1 MSRLLLVDGTAY
13 LFRAYYALPAFT
25 TSEGRPTGALHGVL
39 NMVQRLLRE
48 EPPELLGF
56 VMDAPGPTFRDE
68 LYPEYKANRDVM
80 PEDLREQIEPVVS
93 MVQAMGVPLLRVG
106 GVEADDVIGTLASQ
120 AAEQSVDTLIS
131 TTDKD
136 FAQLVGPHVKLVN
149 WANDRVLD
157 SAAVEDKFGVPPERI
172 RDYLALAGDSADN
185 IPGVRGVGPK
195 TAAKWLQTY
204 GSLDGVKENAD
215 EIRGKVGETLRASF
229 GNVDL
234 SLELATI
241 RTNVPLDLAPRDLRL
256 KPPDIEAL
264 EPMCRTFELNS
275 LLRNL
280 RQFSQAQADTGPSDY
295 AVILNQAQ
303 LDEWLGRL
311 REAPA
316 AGLSVE
322 AAGENPMQYRIAG
335 VAVSVGEGEAA
346 YVPVA
351 SGGQNA
357 LAVELDDPKKLL
369 EGLRDWLE
377 DPEAPKV
384 GHNLKFIG
392 HALANQGI
400 GLAGAAGDTMLE
412 SYVFNSTAITHD
424 FDKAVGRYLKL
435 DCIAEEDVLGKGR
448 TRISLTQ
455 APLERIAPYAAQ
467 KADYALRLHRHLS
480 GELGKIETLN
490 EVLAGMEMPLAP
502 VLAGMERAG
511 VLVDAL
517 VLDQQSRELADQLR
531 TLQQQAYEQAG
542 ASFNLGSPKQL
553 GDVLFNRLGLDP
565 VRRTS
570 TGQPSTSES
579 VLQELSG
586 EHPLPATVLQYRNL
600 AKLKSGY
607 TDALPA
613 CIDPRSGRVHTS
625 YQQAVAATGRLSS
638 IHPNLQN
645 IPARTPEGRRIRQAF
660 VAPEGQVLLSAD
672 YSQIELRIMA
682 QLSGDEGLLR
692 AFAEDMDVHRAT
704 AAEVF
709 STPVE
714 AVSADQRRAAKAIN
728 FGLIYGM
735 SPFGLSRQLGVTR
748 SEAQDYVNHYFARY
762 PGVQQ
767 YMERTREQAHEQ
779 GWVETLFGRRLYLPD
794 IRARDY
800 RRRSY
805 AERSAI
811 NAPMQGTAAD
821 IIKRAMLR
829 IHEWLAPRK
838 DRARLIMQ
846 VHDEL
851 VFECAAEDAGQLA
864 EEVTRMMAGAAS
876 LKVPLKVDVGEG
888 PNWDAAH

>member
-39 NMVQRLLRE
+39 NMVQRLLRDD
-48 EPPELLGF
+48 PPELLGF

-93 MVQAMGVPLLRVG
+93 MVEAMGVPLLRVG
-106 GVEADDVIGTLASQ
+106 GVEADDVIGTLAEQ
-120 AAEQSVDTLIS
+120 AAEQGLDTLIS

-136 FAQLVGPHVKLVN
+136 FAQLVGPRVKLVN
-149 WANDRVLD
+149 WNTKRVMD
-157 SAAVEDKFGVPPERI
+157 SAAVEEKFGVPPERI

-195 TAAKWLQTY
+195 TAAKWLQAH
-204 GSLDGVKENAD
+204 GSLDGVKENAGD
-215 EIRGKVGETLRASF
+215 IKGKVGETLRASF
-229 GNVDL
+229 SDVDL
-234 SLELATI
+234 SFKLATI
-241 RTNVPLDLAPRDLRL
+241 RTDVPLEVAPKDLCL
-256 KPPDIEAL
+256 KPPDLEAL
-264 EPMCRTFELNS
+264 EPMCQTFELNS
-275 LLRNL
+275 LLRGM
-280 RQFSQAQADTGPSDY
+280 RRFSQAPAAQTDY
-295 AVILNQAQ
+295 AIILNQAQ
-303 LDEWLGRL
+303 LDEWLARL
-311 REAPA
+311 REAPV

-322 AAGENPMQYRIAG
+322 AAGDNPMQHRLAG
-335 VAVSVGEGEAA
+335 LAISVGEGEAA
-346 YVPVA
+346 YIPLA
-351 SGGQNA
+351 SGGLNVQDQ
-357 LAVELDDPKKLL
+357 ERDDPKALL
-369 EGLRDWLE
+369 EGLRAWLE
-377 DPEAPKV
+377 DPEAPKA

-400 GLAGAAGDTMLE
+400 RLAGEAGDTMLE
-412 SYVFNSTAITHD
+412 SYVLNSTAIAHD

-448 TRISLTQ
+448 ARISLAQ
-455 APLERIAPYAAQ
+455 APPERIGPHAAQ
-467 KADYALRLHRHLS
+467 KADYALRLHRRLS
-480 GELGKIETLN
+480 SELGNSETLS

-502 VLAGMERAG
+502 VLSGMERAG

-517 VLDQQSRELADQLR
+517 VLDQQSRELAGQLR
-531 TLQQQAYEQAG
+531 ALQEQAYEQAG
-542 ASFNLGSPKQL
+542 SAFNLGSPKQL

-579 VLQELSG
+579 VLQELAS

-600 AKLKSGY
+600 AKLKTGY

-613 CIDPRSGRVHTS
+613 CIDPRTGRVHTS

-682 QLSGDEGLLR
+682 ELSGDEGLLK
-692 AFAEDMDVHRAT
+692 AFSEDMDVHRAT

-709 STPVE
+709 ATPVE

-748 SEAQDYVNHYFARY
+748 GEAQEYVGHYFARY

-767 YMERTREQAHEQ
+767 YMERTRQQAREQ
-779 GWVETLFGRRLYLPD
+779 GWVETLFGRRLHLPD
-794 IRARDY
+794 IRAKDF

-821 IIKRAMLR
+821 IIKRAMIR
-829 IHEWLAPRK
+829 IHEWLAPRG

-851 VFECAAEDAGQLA
+851 VFECDADFAGPLA
-864 EEVTRMMAGAAS
+864 EEVTQTMAGAAS
-876 LKVPLKVDVGEG
+876 LKVPLKVDVGQG

>member
-39 NMVQRLLRE
+39 NMVQRLLRDD
-48 EPPELLGF
+48 PPELLGF

-93 MVQAMGVPLLRVG
+93 MVEAMGVPLLRVG
-106 GVEADDVIGTLASQ
+106 GVEADDVIGTLAAQ
-120 AAEQSVDTLIS
+120 AAEQGLDTLIS

-136 FAQLVGPHVKLVN
+136 FAQLVGPRVKLVN
-149 WANDRVLD
+149 WNTSRVMD
-157 SAAVEDKFGVPPERI
+157 SAAVEEKFGVPPERI

-195 TAAKWLQTY
+195 TAAKWLQAY
-204 GSLDGVKENAD
+204 GSLDGVKGNAAD
-215 EIRGKVGETLRASF
+215 IKGKAGETLRASF
-229 GNVDL
+229 SDVDL
-234 SLELATI
+234 SFELATI
-241 RTNVPLDLAPRDLRL
+241 RTNVPLEVAPNDLRL
-256 KPPDIEAL
+256 KPPNLEAL

-275 LLRNL
+275 LLRGL
-280 RQFSQAQADTGPSDY
+280 RQFSQAPAAPTEY
-295 AVILNQAQ
+295 AIILNQAQ
-303 LDEWLGRL
+303 LDEWLTRL
-311 REAPA
+311 REAPT
-316 AGLSVE
+316 AGISVE
-322 AAGENPMQYRIAG
+322 AAGDNPMQHRIAG
-335 VAVSVGEGEAA
+335 LAVAAGEGEAA
-346 YVPVA
+346 YIPLA
-351 SGGQNA
+351 SGGLNVQGP
-357 LAVELDDPKKLL
+357 ERDDPKEML
-369 EGLRDWLE
+369 EGLKAWLE
-377 DPEAPKV
+377 DPEALKA

-400 GLAGAAGDTMLE
+400 RLEGGAGDTMLE
-412 SYVFNSTAITHD
+412 SYVLNSTAVAHD
-424 FDKAVGRYLKL
+424 FNKVAERYLKL

-448 TRISLTQ
+448 ARIPLAQ

-480 GELGKIETLN
+480 GELGKTETLDG
-490 EVLAGMEMPLAP
+490 VLKGMEMPLAP
-502 VLAGMERAG
+502 VLAEMERAG

-531 TLQQQAYEQAG
+531 ALQQQAYEQAG
-542 ASFNLGSPKQL
+542 SAFNLGSPKQL

-579 VLQELSG
+579 VLQELSA

-600 AKLKSGY
+600 AKLKTGY

-613 CIDPRSGRVHTS
+613 CIDPRTGRVHTS

-660 VAPEGQVLLSAD
+660 VTPEGQVLLSAD

-682 QLSGDEGLLR
+682 QLSGDEGLLK
-692 AFAEDMDVHRAT
+692 AFSEDMDVHKAT

-709 STPVE
+709 ATPVE

-748 SEAQDYVNHYFARY
+748 SEAQEYVSHYFARY

-767 YMERTREQAHEQ
+767 YMERTRQQAHEQ
-779 GWVETLFGRRLYLPD
+779 GWVETLFGRRLHLPD
-794 IRARDY
+794 IRAKDF

-821 IIKRAMLR
+821 IIKRAMIR
-829 IHEWLAPRK
+829 IHEWLAPRS

-851 VFECAAEDAGQLA
+851 VFECDADFAGQLA

-876 LKVPLKVDVGEG
+876 LEVPLKVDVGQG

>member
-1 MSRLLLVDGTAY
+1 LSRLLLVDGTAY

-39 NMVQRLLRE
+39 NMVQRLLRDD
-48 EPPELLGF
+48 PPELLGF

-93 MVQAMGVPLLRVG
+93 MVEAMGVPLLRVG
-106 GVEADDVIGTLASQ
+106 GVEADDVIGTLAAQ
-120 AAEQSVDTLIS
+120 AAEQGLDTLIS

-136 FAQLVGPHVKLVN
+136 FAQLVGPRVKLVN
-149 WANDRVLD
+149 WNTSRVMD
-157 SAAVEDKFGVPPERI
+157 SAAVEEKFGVPPERI

-195 TAAKWLQTY
+195 TAAKWLQAY
-204 GSLDGVKENAD
+204 GSLDGVKGNAGD
-215 EIRGKVGETLRASF
+215 IKGKAGETLRASF
-229 GNVDL
+229 SDVDL
-234 SLELATI
+234 SFELATI
-241 RTNVPLDLAPRDLRL
+241 RTNVPLEVAPNDLRL
-256 KPPDIEAL
+256 KPPNLEAL

-275 LLRNL
+275 LLRGL
-280 RQFSQAQADTGPSDY
+280 RQFSQAPAAPTEY
-295 AVILNQAQ
+295 AIILNQAQ
-303 LDEWLGRL
+303 LDEWLTRL
-311 REAPA
+311 REAPT
-316 AGLSVE
+316 AGISVE
-322 AAGENPMQYRIAG
+322 AAGDNPMQHRIAG
-335 VAVSVGEGEAA
+335 LAVAAGEGEAA
-346 YVPVA
+346 YIPLA
-351 SGGQNA
+351 SGGLNVQGP
-357 LAVELDDPKKLL
+357 ERDDPKEML
-369 EGLRDWLE
+369 EGLRAWLE
-377 DPEAPKV
+377 DPEAPKA

-400 GLAGAAGDTMLE
+400 RLEGGAGDTMLE
-412 SYVFNSTAITHD
+412 SYVLNSTAVAHD
-424 FDKAVGRYLKL
+424 FDKVAERYLKL

-448 TRISLTQ
+448 ARISLAQ

-467 KADYALRLHRHLS
+467 KADYALRLHRHLL
-480 GELGKIETLN
+480 GELGKTETLD
-490 EVLAGMEMPLAP
+490 EVLKGMEMPLAP
-502 VLAGMERAG
+502 VLAEMERAG

-531 TLQQQAYEQAG
+531 ALQQQAYEQAG
-542 ASFNLGSPKQL
+542 SAFNLGSPKQL

-579 VLQELSG
+579 VLQELSA

-600 AKLKSGY
+600 AKLKTGY

-613 CIDPRSGRVHTS
+613 CIDPRTGRVHTS

-682 QLSGDEGLLR
+682 QLSGDEGLLK
-692 AFAEDMDVHRAT
+692 AFSEDMDVHKAT

-709 STPVE
+709 ATPVE

-748 SEAQDYVNHYFARY
+748 SEAQEYVSHYFARY

-767 YMERTREQAHEQ
+767 YMERTRQQAHEQ
-779 GWVETLFGRRLYLPD
+779 GWVETLFGRRLHLPD
-794 IRARDY
+794 IRAKDF

-821 IIKRAMLR
+821 IIKHAMIR
-829 IHEWLAPRK
+829 IHEWLAPRS

-851 VFECAAEDAGQLA
+851 VFECDADFAGQLA

-876 LKVPLKVDVGEG
+876 LEVPLKVDVGQG

>member
-48 EPPELLGF
+48 EPPELLAF

-93 MVQAMGVPLLRVG
+93 MVEAMGVPLLRVG
-106 GVEADDVIGTLASQ
+106 GVEADDVIGTLAAQ
-120 AAEQSVDTLIS
+120 AAEQGLDTLIS

-149 WANDRVLD
+149 WTNNRVMD
-157 SAAVEDKFGVPPERI
+157 SAAVEEKFGVPPARI
-172 RDYLALAGDSADN
+172 RDYLALAGDSSDN

-195 TAAKWLQTY
+195 TAAKWLQAY
-204 GSLDGVKENAD
+204 GSLDAVKENAA
-215 EIRGKVGETLRASF
+215 EIRGKVGEKLRASF
-229 GNVDL
+229 ADVDL

-241 RTNVPLDLAPRDLRL
+241 RKDVPLDVTPTDLCL
-256 KPPDIEAL
+256 KPPDLDAL

-280 RQFSQAQADTGPSDY
+280 RQFAQVPQEQADYEMVLS
-295 AVILNQAQ
+295 LEQ
-303 LDEWLGRL
+303 LENWIGRL
-311 REAPA
+311 RKATA

-322 AAGENPMQYRIAG
+322 ASGENPMQHRIAG
-335 VAVSVGEGEAA
+335 LAVSVGEDEAA
-346 YVPVA
+346 YVPLA
-351 SGGQNA
+351 SGGLGAQTGGR
-357 LAVELDDPKKLL
+357 VEAGELLD
-369 EGLRDWLE
+369 GLKEWLE
-377 DPEAPKV
+377 DPEAPKI
-384 GHNLKFIG
+384 GHNLKFIS
-392 HALANQGI
+392 HVLANKGI
-400 GLAGAAGDTMLE
+400 RLAGGAGDTMLE
-412 SYVFNSTAITHD
+412 SYVLNSTAISHD
-424 FDKAVGRYLKL
+424 LDKAAGRYLRL
-435 DCIAEEDVLGKGR
+435 DCIAEEEVLGKGR
-448 TRISLTQ
+448 TRISLAQ

-467 KADYALRLHRHLS
+467 KADYALRLHRRLS
-480 GELGKIETLN
+480 DELAETPGLDG
-490 EVLAGMEMPLAP
+490 VLSGMEMPLSP
-502 VLAGMERAG
+502 VLANMERAG

-531 TLQQQAYEQAG
+531 ILQQRAYDEAG
-542 ASFNLGSPKQL
+542 TAFNLGSPKQL
-553 GDVLFNRLGLDP
+553 ADVLFNRLGLNP

-579 VLQELSG
+579 VLQELAS
-586 EHPLPATVLQYRNL
+586 EHPLPAIVLEHRNL
-600 AKLKSGY
+600 AKLKTGY

-613 CIDPRSGRVHTS
+613 CIDPRTGRVHTS

-638 IHPNLQN
+638 INPNLQN

-692 AFAEDMDVHRAT
+692 AFSEDMDVHRAT

-709 STPVE
+709 ATPLE

-735 SPFGLSRQLGVTR
+735 SPFGLSRQLNVTR
-748 SEAQDYVNHYFARY
+748 GEAQEYVNHYFARY

-821 IIKRAMLR
+821 IIKRAMIR
-829 IHEWLAPRK
+829 IQEWLQPRNG
-838 DRARLIMQ
+838 RARLIMQ

-851 VFECAAEDAGQLA
+851 VFECAADFADELAG
-864 EEVTRMMAGAAS
+864 EVTRMMAGAAS
-876 LKVPLKVDVGEG
+876 LQVPLKVDVGRG

>member
-1 MSRLLLVDGTAY
+1 
-13 LFRAYYALPAFT
+13 
-25 TSEGRPTGALHGVL
+25 
-39 NMVQRLLRE
+39 
-48 EPPELLGF
+48 
-56 VMDAPGPTFRDE
+56 
-68 LYPEYKANRDVM
+68 
-80 PEDLREQIEPVVS
+80 
-93 MVQAMGVPLLRVG
+93 
-106 GVEADDVIGTLASQ
+106 
-120 AAEQSVDTLIS
+120 
-131 TTDKD
+131 
-136 FAQLVGPHVKLVN
+136 
-149 WANDRVLD
+149 
-157 SAAVEDKFGVPPERI
+157 
-172 RDYLALAGDSADN
+172 
-185 IPGVRGVGPK
+185 
-195 TAAKWLQTY
+195 
-204 GSLDGVKENAD
+204 
-215 EIRGKVGETLRASF
+215 
-229 GNVDL
+229 
-234 SLELATI
+234 
-241 RTNVPLDLAPRDLRL
+241 
-256 KPPDIEAL
+256 
-264 EPMCRTFELNS
+264 
-275 LLRNL
+275 
-280 RQFSQAQADTGPSDY
+280 
-295 AVILNQAQ
+295 LNQAQ
-303 LDEWLGRL
+303 LDEWLTRL
-311 REAPA
+311 REAPT
-316 AGLSVE
+316 AGISVE
-322 AAGENPMQYRIAG
+322 AAGDNPMQHRIAG
-335 VAVSVGEGEAA
+335 LAVAAGEGEAA
-346 YVPVA
+346 YIPLA
-351 SGGQNA
+351 SGGLNVQGP
-357 LAVELDDPKKLL
+357 ERDDPKEML
-369 EGLRDWLE
+369 EGLKAWLE
-377 DPEAPKV
+377 DPEALKA

-400 GLAGAAGDTMLE
+400 RLEGGAGDTMLE
-412 SYVFNSTAITHD
+412 SYVLNSTAVAHD
-424 FDKAVGRYLKL
+424 FDKVAERYLKL

-448 TRISLTQ
+448 ARISLAQ

-467 KADYALRLHRHLS
+467 KADYALRLHRHLL
-480 GELGKIETLN
+480 GELGKTETLD
-490 EVLAGMEMPLAP
+490 EVLKGMEMPLAP
-502 VLAGMERAG
+502 VLAEMERAG

-531 TLQQQAYEQAG
+531 ALQQQAYEQAG
-542 ASFNLGSPKQL
+542 SAFNLGSPKQL

-579 VLQELSG
+579 VLLELSA

-600 AKLKSGY
+600 AKLKTGY

-613 CIDPRSGRVHTS
+613 CIDPRTGRVHTS

-682 QLSGDEGLLR
+682 QLSDDEGLLK
-692 AFAEDMDVHRAT
+692 AFSEDMDVHKAT

-709 STPVE
+709 ATPVE

-748 SEAQDYVNHYFARY
+748 SEAQEYVSHYFARY

-767 YMERTREQAHEQ
+767 YMERTRQQAHEQ
-779 GWVETLFGRRLYLPD
+779 GWVETLFGRRLHLPD
-794 IRARDY
+794 IRAKDF

-821 IIKRAMLR
+821 IIKRAMIR
-829 IHEWLAPRK
+829 IHEWLAPRS

-851 VFECAAEDAGQLA
+851 VFECDADFAGQLA

-876 LKVPLKVDVGEG
+876 LEVPLKVDVGQG

>member
-25 TSEGRPTGALHGVL
+25 TSEGQPTGALHGVL
-39 NMVQRLLRE
+39 NMVQRLLRDD
-48 EPPELLGF
+48 PPELLGF

-93 MVQAMGVPLLRVG
+93 MVEAMGVPLLRVG
-106 GVEADDVIGTLASQ
+106 GVEADDVIGTLAAQ
-120 AAEQSVDTLIS
+120 AAEQGLDTLIS

-136 FAQLVGPHVKLVN
+136 FAQLVGPRVKLVN
-149 WANDRVLD
+149 WNTSRVMD
-157 SAAVEDKFGVPPERI
+157 SAAVEEKFGVPPKRI

-195 TAAKWLQTY
+195 TAAKWLQAY
-204 GSLDGVKENAD
+204 GSLDGVKENAND
-215 EIRGKVGETLRASF
+215 IRGKAGETLRASF
-229 GNVDL
+229 GDVDL
-234 SLELATI
+234 SLKLATI
-241 RTNVPLDLAPRDLRL
+241 RTDVPLQVAPGDLRL
-256 KPPDIEAL
+256 KPPDLDRL

-275 LLRNL
+275 LLRGL
-280 RQFSQAQADTGPSDY
+280 RPFSPAPAAQTDY
-295 AVILNQAQ
+295 AIVLNQAQ
-303 LDEWLGRL
+303 LNEWLARL

-316 AGLSVE
+316 AGISVE
-322 AAGENPMQYRIAG
+322 AAGDNPMQHRMAG
-335 VAVSVGEGEAA
+335 LAVSAGEGEAA
-346 YVPVA
+346 YIPLA
-351 SGGQNA
+351 SGDLNA
-357 LAVELDDPKKLL
+357 EGPERDDPKQML
-369 EGLRDWLE
+369 EGLKAWLE
-377 DPEAPKV
+377 DPEAPKA

-400 GLAGAAGDTMLE
+400 RLAGEAGDTMLE
-412 SYVFNSTAITHD
+412 SYVLNSTAIAHD

-435 DCIAEEDVLGKGR
+435 GCIAEEDVLGKGR
-448 TRISLTQ
+448 SRISLTQ
-455 APLERIAPYAAQ
+455 APLELIGPYAAQ

-480 GELGKIETLN
+480 GELGESETLN
-490 EVLAGMEMPLAP
+490 EVLASMEMPLAP
-502 VLAGMERAG
+502 VLSGMERAG

-531 TLQQQAYEQAG
+531 ALQQQAYEQAG
-542 ASFNLGSPKQL
+542 SAFNLGSPKQL
-553 GDVLFNRLGLDP
+553 GEVLFNRLGLAP

-579 VLQELSG
+579 VLQELAS

-600 AKLKSGY
+600 AKLKTGY

-613 CIDPRSGRVHTS
+613 CIDPRTGRVHTS

-660 VAPEGQVLLSAD
+660 VAPEGQVLVSAD

-682 QLSGDEGLLR
+682 QLSGDEGLLK
-692 AFAEDMDVHRAT
+692 AFSEDMDVHKAT

-709 STPVE
+709 ATPLE

-748 SEAQDYVNHYFARY
+748 GEAQEYVSHYFARY

-767 YMERTREQAHEQ
+767 YMERTRQQAREQ
-779 GWVETLFGRRLYLPD
+779 GWVETLFGRRLHLPD
-794 IRARDY
+794 IGAKDF

-821 IIKRAMLR
+821 IIKRAMIR
-829 IHEWLAPRK
+829 IHEWLEPRSE
-838 DRARLIMQ
+838 RARLIMQ

-851 VFECAAEDAGQLA
+851 VFECDADFAGQLA
-864 EEVTRMMAGAAS
+864 EEAARMMAGAAN
-876 LKVPLKVDVGEG
+876 LDVPLKVDVGQG

>member
-48 EPPELLGF
+48 DPPELLAF

-80 PEDLREQIEPVVS
+80 PEDLREQIEPAAS
-93 MVQAMGVPLLRVG
+93 MVEAMGVPLLRVG

-120 AAEQSVDTLIS
+120 AAAQGLDTQIS

-136 FAQLVGPHVKLVN
+136 FAQLVGPRVQLIN
-149 WANDRVLD
+149 WTNNRILD
-157 SAAVEDKFGVPPERI
+157 SAEVEDKFGVPPERI

-204 GSLDGVKENAD
+204 GSLDGVKENAG

-229 GNVDL
+229 DDVDL

-241 RTNVPLDLAPRDLRL
+241 RTNVPLQATPRDLRL

-275 LLRNL
+275 LLRSL
-280 RQFSQAQADTGPSDY
+280 RRLSPAPAAPAGY

-303 LDEWLGRL
+303 LDEWIKRL

-316 AGLSVE
+316 VGLSVE
-322 AAGENPMQYRIAG
+322 ASGENPMQHRLAG
-335 VAVSVGEGEAA
+335 IAVSVGGNEAA
-346 YVPVA
+346 YIPLA
-351 SGGQNA
+351 SGDLGGRA
-357 LAVELDDPKKLL
+357 PERDDPAKLL
-369 EGLRDWLE
+369 DAIRSWLE

-400 GLAGAAGDTMLE
+400 RLEGRSGDTMLE
-412 SYVFNSTAITHD
+412 SYVLNSTAIAHD
-424 FDKAVGRYLKL
+424 LDKAVGRYLRL

-448 TRISLTQ
+448 ARISLTR

-467 KADYALRLHRHLS
+467 KADYALRLHRHLV
-480 GELGKIETLN
+480 GELAKTGTLDD
-490 EVLAGMEMPLAP
+490 VLADMEMPLAP
-502 VLAGMERAG
+502 VLATMERTG

-517 VLDQQSRELADQLR
+517 VLDQQSRALADQLR
-531 TLQQQAYEQAG
+531 TLQQHAYEQAG
-542 ASFNLGSPKQL
+542 SSFNLGSPKQL
-553 GDVLFNRLGLDP
+553 GDVLFNRLGLEP
-565 VRRTS
+565 VSRTS

-579 VLQELSG
+579 VLQALSAA
-586 EHPLPATVLQYRNL
+586 HPLPGTVLRYRNL
-600 AKLKSGY
+600 AKLKAGY

-638 IHPNLQN
+638 VHPNLQN

-660 VAPEGQVLLSAD
+660 VAPAGMVLLSAD

-692 AFAEDMDVHRAT
+692 AFSEDMDVHRAT

-709 STPVE
+709 ATPVD

-735 SPFGLSRQLGVTR
+735 SPFGLARQLGVTR
-748 SEAQDYVNHYFARY
+748 AEAQEYVNHYFARY

-767 YMERTREQAHEQ
+767 YMERTRKQAHEQ
-779 GWVETLFGRRLYLPD
+779 GWVETLFGRRLHLPD
-794 IRARDY
+794 IRAKDF

-821 IIKRAMLR
+821 IIKRAM
-829 IHEWLAPRK
+829 IAIDEWLQPRRDK
-838 DRARLIMQ
+838 ARLIMQ

-851 VFECAAEDAGQLA
+851 VFECEQDFA
-864 EEVTRMMAGAAS
+864 EELAGEVTAMMAGAAS
-876 LKVPLKVDVGEG
+876 LEVPLKVDLGQG